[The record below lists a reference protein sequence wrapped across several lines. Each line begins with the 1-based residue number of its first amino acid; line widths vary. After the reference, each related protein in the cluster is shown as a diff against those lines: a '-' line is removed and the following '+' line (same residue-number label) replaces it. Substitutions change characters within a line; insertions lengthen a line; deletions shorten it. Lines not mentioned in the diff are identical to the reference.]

1 MKVSNTA
8 RHILNFP
15 AWLGCLYA
23 FIAGAL
29 VPLSFAPFNVWFV
42 GILSLIL
49 LALLVHQQ
57 KLSSVLWRSWF
68 FAAGMYAMG
77 ISWIYNS
84 ISGFGGAP
92 VPLALLLVGIFIGL
106 MACVFALP
114 FYIFG
119 RWFSRHPLALVLAF
133 PATWLLTE
141 WLRTWLFTGFP
152 WLFMGYG
159 HLNTWLAGWA
169 PITGVMGISFI
180 CAITAGTIAHSISSA
195 HKSRC
200 RLVAN
205 AITLLLWAGGF
216 ALTKVEWTEISPEPI
231 SLAMVQPNIAQAD
244 KWQEQSQEANLDLLR
259 KKTEPLWDHNIVIWP
274 EAAITLMYSEA
285 LPFLNEINRKASDR
299 HTGLITGII
308 FDDQAKERYYNSIAT
323 FGDAIGIYHKR
334 RLVPFGEYV
343 PLGEWLRG
351 LIDFFNLPTS
361 YINLGPE
368 DQRGLKSGDL
378 FISPSICYEIAYP
391 DLVAKSAVGSQL
403 LMSVSNLGWFGDSL
417 GRHQFMEMA
426 QMRALETQHYFAYST
441 NNGPSAIFDRK
452 GAIQVKTP
460 AFKEAILSTQVYASN
475 GSTPFM
481 RWGSLPLVA
490 FSILLLLGLRLGLC
504 KRKELA
510 TSADNNQ

>member
-1 MKVSNTA
+1 MTASSTA
-8 RHILNFP
+8 RYILNLP
-15 AWLGCLYA
+15 AWLCCLYA
-23 FIAGAL
+23 LIAGAL
-29 VPLSFAPFNVWFV
+29 IPLSFAPFNVWFV

-49 LALLVHQQ
+49 LALLLHQQ
-57 KLSSVLWRSWF
+57 TLISVLWRSWF
-68 FAAGMYAMG
+68 FAVGMYATG

-92 VPLALLLVGIFIGL
+92 VPLALLLVAVFVCL
-106 MACVFALP
+106 MAAMFCLP
-114 FYIFG
+114 FYLFG
-119 RWFSRHPLALVLAF
+119 RWFNRYPLSLVIAF

-159 HLNTWLAGWA
+159 HLHTWLAGWA
-169 PITGVMGISFI
+169 PVIGVMGISLI
-180 CAITAGTIAHSISSA
+180 CALTAGVIAQSVLTA
-195 HKSRC
+195 KKSRG
-200 RLVAN
+200 LKVAGI
-205 AITLLLWAGGF
+205 ATLLLWSSGL
-216 ALTKVEWTEISPEPI
+216 ALKHVEWLEVAAEPI

-244 KWQEQSQEANLDLLR
+244 KWQDEALESTLDLLR
-259 KKTEPLWDHNIVIWP
+259 KQTEPLWDHNIIIWP
-274 EAAITLMYSEA
+274 EAAIPLMYSDA
-285 LPFLNEINRKASDR
+285 LPFLNEINRKASDH

-308 FDDQAKERYYNSIAT
+308 FDEQVKDRYYNSIAT

-343 PLGEWLRG
+343 PMGDWLRG
-351 LIDFFNLPTS
+351 LISFFNLPTS

-368 DQRGLKSGDL
+368 DQRGLKSGNL

-391 DLVAKSAVGSQL
+391 DLVAKSAVNSQL

-441 NNGPSAIFDRK
+441 NNGPSAVFDSK
-452 GAIQVKTP
+452 GTIQAKTP
-460 AFKEAILSTQVYASN
+460 AFRTAILSTQVYASN

-481 RWGSLPLVA
+481 RWGSLPMVA
-490 FSILLLLGLRLGLC
+490 ISVLLLLGLWLTAY
-504 KRKELA
+504 KRKVQSIS
-510 TSADNNQ
+510 TDSQ